1 MSDQPSPARRIPL
14 PNGASVVLLAVLA
27 VLYFSPFS
35 DLDYTWQI
43 RTGGEIVR
51 TGELRPVENF
61 SYTING
67 TRPPDFE
74 WLYEVALWAVWQV
87 FGYGGLKL
95 LKTLLVLAP
104 LVVVAWHL
112 RRQGV

>member
-1 MSDQPSPARRIPL
+1 MGDQPPRGRLPL
-14 PNGASVVLLAVLA
+14 PNGTSVVLLALLA
-27 VLYFSPFS
+27 VNYFSPFA

-51 TGELRPVENF
+51 TGELRPVEGL
-61 SYTING
+61 SYTIAG

-74 WLYEVALWAVWQV
+74 WLYEVVLWAVWEV

-95 LKTLLVLAP
+95 LKTLLVGGTLA
-104 LVVVAWHL
+104 VVGWHL
-112 RRQGV
+112 RRQ